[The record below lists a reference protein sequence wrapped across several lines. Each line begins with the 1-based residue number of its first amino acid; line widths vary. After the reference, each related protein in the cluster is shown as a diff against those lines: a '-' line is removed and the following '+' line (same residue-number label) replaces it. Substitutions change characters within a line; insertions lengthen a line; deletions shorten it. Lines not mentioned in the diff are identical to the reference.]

1 MFIENF
7 FTEKDSRI
15 LISKQQAS
23 DFAKQIADDFNP
35 IHDPDSKYFCVPG
48 DLLFSLI
55 LDKYGLSQQMTFTF
69 SGMVGDNIPL
79 HFPPT
84 SKDSGK
90 DEFSITDDNEK
101 HYLRVE
107 HQGNVSINKEMISE
121 FTKNYVAFSG
131 TNFPD
136 VIVPLMEEHNV
147 MINPDRPL
155 VIYDSMSI
163 DLDTI
168 DIQHPTLEP
177 IGTSL
182 KVQGKKAIALLEF
195 AVKSDGE
202 TIGKGLK
209 KLALRGLR
217 DFDQEKV
224 ENMVNYYKERKIT
237 LAP

>member
-7 FTEKDSRI
+7 YTEKNSRI

-23 DFAKQIADDFNP
+23 TFAKQIADDFNP

-55 LDKYGLSQQMTFTF
+55 LEKYGLSQQMTFTF
-69 SGMVGDNIPL
+69 SGMVGDNVPL
-79 HFPPT
+79 HFPEA
-84 SKDSGK
+84 DNNA
-90 DEFSITDDNEK
+90 FSITDENEK
-101 HYLRVE
+101 QYLRVE
-107 HQGNVSINKEMISE
+107 HSGEVSTEKEMISE
-121 FTKNYVAFSG
+121 FTRNYVAFSG

-136 VIVPLMEEHNV
+136 VIVPLMAEHGV

-155 VIYDSMSI
+155 VIYESMSI

-168 DIQHPTLEP
+168 DIQQPTLEP

-182 KVQGKKAIALLEF
+182 KVQGKKAMAFLEF
-195 AVKSDGE
+195 GVKSKGK

-217 DFDQEKV
+217 DFDQELV
-224 ENMVNYYKERKIT
+224 DQMVNTYIARKKELKDN
-237 LAP
+237 L

>member
-1 MFIENF
+1 MFIDNF
-7 FTEKDSRI
+7 YTVKDSRI

-23 DFAKQIADDFNP
+23 DFAKKIADDFNP

-55 LDKYGLSQQMTFTF
+55 LEKYGLSQQMTFTF
-69 SGMVGDNIPL
+69 SGMVGDDVPL
-79 HFPPT
+79 HFPEPE
-84 SKDSGK
+84 GN
-90 DEFSITDDNEK
+90 EFSITDDNDK
-101 HYLRVE
+101 QYLRVE
-107 HQGNVSINKEMISE
+107 HQGETSTNKELITE

-136 VIVPLMEEHNV
+136 VIVPLMKEHGV

-163 DLDTI
+163 DLETV
-168 DIQHPTLEP
+168 DIQHPSLEP
-177 IGTSL
+177 AGTSL
-182 KVQGKKAIALLEF
+182 KVQGKKAIAFLEF
-195 AVKSDGE
+195 VVKSE
-202 TIGKGLK
+202 EKMIGTGRK

-217 DFDQEKV
+217 DYDQGRVEK
-224 ENMVNYYKERKIT
+224 MVDYYNERKIN

>member
-1 MFIENF
+1 
-7 FTEKDSRI
+7 
-15 LISKQQAS
+15 
-23 DFAKQIADDFNP
+23 
-35 IHDPDSKYFCVPG
+35 
-48 DLLFSLI
+48 
-55 LDKYGLSQQMTFTF
+55 
-69 SGMVGDNIPL
+69 
-79 HFPPT
+79 
-84 SKDSGK
+84 
-90 DEFSITDDNEK
+90 
-101 HYLRVE
+101 
-107 HQGNVSINKEMISE
+107 MISE

>member
-7 FTEKDSRI
+7 YTEKDSRI
-15 LISKQQAS
+15 LISKEQAS
-23 DFAKQIADDFNP
+23 NFAKQIADDFNP

-55 LDKYGLSQQMTFTF
+55 LGKYGLSQQMTFTF
-69 SGMVGDNIPL
+69 SGMVGDNVPL
-79 HFPPT
+79 HFPESSET
-84 SKDSGK
+84 
-90 DEFSITDDNEK
+90 EFSITDDNNK
-101 HYLRVE
+101 QYLRVE
-107 HQGNVSINKEMISE
+107 HQGETSTEVKMIAE

-136 VIVPLMEEHNV
+136 VIVPLMKEHNV

-155 VIYDSMSI
+155 VIYESMSI

-168 DIQHPTLEP
+168 DIQQPALEP

-195 AVKSDGE
+195 AVKSEGKI
-202 TIGKGLK
+202 IGKGLK

-217 DFDQEKV
+217 DFDQQKV
-224 ENMVNYYKERKIT
+224 DEVVNFYNERKIT
-237 LAP
+237 FAS